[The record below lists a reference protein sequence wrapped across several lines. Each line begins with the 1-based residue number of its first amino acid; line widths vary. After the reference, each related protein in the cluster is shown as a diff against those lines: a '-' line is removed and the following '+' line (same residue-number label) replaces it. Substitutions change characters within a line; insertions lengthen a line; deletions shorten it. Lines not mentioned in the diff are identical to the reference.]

1 MTVRI
6 AMVAGETSGD
16 LLASHL
22 IRALRQRIPDAEF
35 FGIGGPK
42 MQAEGF
48 DARWSSELLAV
59 HGYVRDGGFYRAV
72 PSGEDAG
79 EVNLVLV
86 AREDERA
93 EDDAASEEEVE
104 AFIEVGTQ
112 EGILE
117 PGDRDLVW
125 GVVDFGDTQAR
136 SVMTPRVDMVC
147 GRIGDSFERLAEIF
161 T

>member
-59 HGYVRDGGFYRAV
+59 HGYVDALKRYREL
-72 PSGEDAG
+72 SGIRRSLLAQIRKERPAAFIGVDAPDFNLWLEGKTKDAG
-79 EVNLVLV
+79 IPAIHFV
-86 AREDERA
+86 
-93 EDDAASEEEVE
+93 S
-104 AFIEVGTQ
+104 
-112 EGILE
+112 
-117 PGDRDLVW
+117 P
-125 GVVDFGDTQAR
+125 
-136 SVMTPRVDMVC
+136 SMT
-147 GRIGDSFERLAEIF
+147 
-161 T
+161 